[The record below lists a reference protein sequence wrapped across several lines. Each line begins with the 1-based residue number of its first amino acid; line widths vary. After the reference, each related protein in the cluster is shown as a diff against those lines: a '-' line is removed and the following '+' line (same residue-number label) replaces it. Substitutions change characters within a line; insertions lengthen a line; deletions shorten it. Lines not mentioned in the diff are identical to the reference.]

1 MLWIVVKQSKF
12 DDFVMK
18 PVVIEDVD
26 AIIIELV
33 GEESIGDKELAEE
46 DDENEDLQSYVQR
59 TLGLYY
65 LTDMTMLSS
74 SQAKKM

>member
-1 MLWIVVKQSKF
+1 MLTTVVKQSKF
-12 DDFVMK
+12 DNFVMK

-46 DDENEDLQSYVQR
+46 DDENEDLQSYVRR
-59 TLGLYY
+59 TLGHYH